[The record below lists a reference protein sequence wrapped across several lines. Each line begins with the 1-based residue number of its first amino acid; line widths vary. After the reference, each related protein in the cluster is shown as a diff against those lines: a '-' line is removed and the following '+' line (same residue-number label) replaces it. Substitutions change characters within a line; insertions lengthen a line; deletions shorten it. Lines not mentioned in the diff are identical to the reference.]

1 MALVC
6 RFCDDESD
14 AAELV
19 NSTFAA
25 VIENIDEYVE
35 QSAFFSWMCK
45 ILMSKLA
52 RMMRRKSNQM
62 ETCPGVVPD
71 VVDEDAENW
80 SCFLHGCENVTVR
93 NLRICTRR
101 EPVHTHNGDGLDIDS
116 CENVEVSGCDID
128 TADDGITLRALSKR
142 LKKPR
147 PCQNIRVSDC
157 ILSSSCNAVR
167 VGVGDGIVRNAS
179 FSRITVRNTRT
190 AVNFVSSWNTRSSG
204 ASFDGVSFDGMDVEC
219 MRFCRIYPFFSHSA
233 RFKGIRFAN
242 VTGTVRAPSWVTG
255 RRDCPVG
262 DVVFDDVR
270 LSHGVVVHNA
280 NVSVKGGTLERIDPA
295 EDVAV
300 AYDAAI
306 EKCNGFPGDMAIGGT
321 GCRGQ

>member
-1 MALVC
+1 MVYFVECSNIRLEGVALV
-6 RFCDDESD
+6 DSP
-14 AAELV
+14 
-19 NSTFAA
+19 
-25 VIENIDEYVE
+25 Y
-35 QSAFFSWMCK
+35 
-45 ILMSKLA
+45 
-52 RMMRRKSNQM
+52 
-62 ETCPGVVPD
+62 
-71 VVDEDAENW
+71 W

-93 NLRICTRR
+93 NLRIRTRR

-306 EKCNGFPGDMAIGGT
+306 EKCNGFPGEMAIGGT